1 MRLFLT
7 ACLALLPA
15 FASAQTCH
23 AVFSIEITQGVGQI
37 RPGTVMQGAAEFTT
51 QGRSFRQE
59 GGAMAHLATGEM
71 VLDEHI
77 RGPIWTLISSAS
89 ITAGGAADTVGI
101 YAHHVEGLSYAGV
114 EFSGPMAV
122 TLFGLPG
129 TRTSASPPA
138 TQAEWDALSLRRVF
152 FLSAGG
158 ADMLAG
164 DVIDMRVTC
173 S

>member
-1 MRLFLT
+1 MRVVL
-7 ACLALLPA
+7 ALALLCFPSLA
-15 FASAQTCH
+15 TAQSCH
-23 AVFSIEITQGVGQI
+23 ATFSVEITQGVGQI
-37 RPGTVMQGAAEFTT
+37 RPGDIIAGEAEFTMDG
-51 QGRSFRQE
+51 QSFRQE
-59 GGAMAHLATGEM
+59 GGSTAHLASGM
-71 VLDEHI
+71 MRLADEI

-89 ITAGGAADTVGI
+89 ITGGGAADTVGI

-122 TLFGLPG
+122 TLFGMPG
-129 TRTSASPPA
+129 TRTTPVPPA

-164 DVIDMRVTC
+164 DVVDLIVDC
-173 S
+173 N